1 MNMKKIGLIYGGR
14 STEHDGSVETKKGVM
29 SGVNQEIYPVVDLI
43 FIDRENNVF
52 LNEKEISLGTLV
64 DRIKSNQDVFYFNL
78 MPGNEGEDGAWSG
91 LFEICDGRGS
101 FESVNTASILMNKY
115 QQSEIAT
122 ILLPEIAFCPKSA
135 LLQRG
140 MDSAKIEKI
149 IDGFDTEIFIKPNS
163 MGSSHFM
170 DTFMPSE
177 KARIKEFL
185 VKLFE
190 YDQAAIVQEFIEGDN
205 YSCGVFRGETGQ
217 KALPVLYQKIGDR
230 YMSHAVKFGG
240 PWDKVIVEHDLAK
253 RIQQL
258 CLKLADIF
266 DVVGMCRFDYV
277 AKDDKIYFLEGNLV
291 PSLAPGGSYNY
302 MLKAAGVDFND
313 FIRDMIY
320 SFENR
325 VKNNKLLIYNAE

>member
-1 MNMKKIGLIYGGR
+1 MRKIGLIYGGR

-29 SGVNQEIYPVVDLI
+29 AGVNQEIYPIVDLI
-43 FIDRENNVF
+43 FIDRDNKVF
-52 LNEKEISLGTLV
+52 LNEKEISLGTLI

-91 LFEICDGRGS
+91 LFEICDGVGS

-115 QQSEIAT
+115 QQSEVAT
-122 ILLPEIAFCPKSA
+122 ILLPEIALCPKSA
-135 LLQRG
+135 LIQRHA
-140 MDSAKIEKI
+140 SAEKIDKI
-149 IDGFDTEIFIKPNS
+149 IDGFDTEIIVKPNN

-190 YDQAAIVQEFIEGDN
+190 YDSAAIVQEFIEGDN
-205 YSCGVFRGETGQ
+205 YSCGVYRGESGQ

-230 YMSHAVKFGG
+230 FMSHAVKFGG
-240 PWDKVIVEHDLAK
+240 PWDKVVVDHDIAK
-253 RIQQL
+253 RIQNL
-258 CLKLADIF
+258 SLKLAEIF
-266 DVVGMCRFDYV
+266 DVTGMCRFDYV
-277 AKDDKIYFLEGNLV
+277 VKGDKIYFLEGNLV
-291 PSLAPGGSYNY
+291 PSLAPSGSFNY

-313 FIRDMIY
+313 FVRDIIY
-320 SFENR
+320 SFDNKI
-325 VKNNKLLIYNAE
+325 KNNKLLVYNAE

>member
-1 MNMKKIGLIYGGR
+1 MRKIGLIYGGR
-14 STEHDGSVETKKGVM
+14 STEHDGSLETKKGVM
-29 SGVNQEIYPVVDLI
+29 AAVNQELYPVVDLV

-52 LNEKEISLGTLV
+52 LNDKEITLGTLV

-91 LFEICDGRGS
+91 LFEICDGVGS

-122 ILLPEIAFCPKSA
+122 ILLPEIACCPKSA
-135 LLQRG
+135 FLQRHA
-140 MDSAKIEKI
+140 SAEKIEQVI
-149 IDGFDTEIFIKPNS
+149 GSFDTEIIIKPNN

-177 KARIKEFL
+177 IARIKEFL

-190 YDQAAIVQEFIEGDN
+190 YDSAAIVQEFIEGDN
-205 YSCGVFRGETGQ
+205 YSCGVYRGESGQ
-217 KALPVLYQKIGDR
+217 KALPVIYQKIGAR

-253 RIQQL
+253 RIQEL
-258 CLKLADIF
+258 SLKLAEIF
-266 DVVGMCRFDYV
+266 DVFGMCRFDYV
-277 AKDDKIYFLEGNLV
+277 ARNDTIYFLEGNLV
-291 PSLAPGGSYNY
+291 PSLAPGGSFNY
-302 MLKAAGVDFND
+302 MLRAGGVDFND

-320 SFENR
+320 SCENK

>member
-1 MNMKKIGLIYGGR
+1 MRKIGLIYGGR
-14 STEHDGSVETKKGVM
+14 STEHDGSVETKKGVL
-29 SGVNQEIYPVVDLI
+29 SLVNQKIYPVVDLI
-43 FIDRENNVF
+43 FIDRENKVF
-52 LNEKEISLGTLV
+52 LNEKEISLGTLI

-91 LFEICDGRGS
+91 LFEICDGVGS

-115 QQSEIAT
+115 QQSEIAS
-122 ILLPEIAFCPKSA
+122 ILLPEIAFPPKSA
-135 LLQRG
+135 LIQRRA
-140 MDSAKIEKI
+140 SSKKIDEVV
-149 IDGFDTEIFIKPNS
+149 DGFDTEIIIKPNN

-190 YDQAAIVQEFIEGDN
+190 YDSAAIAQEFIEGDN
-205 YSCGVFRGETGQ
+205 YSCGVYRGESGQ
-217 KALPVLYQKIGDR
+217 KVLPVLYQKIGDR

-253 RIQQL
+253 RIQEL
-258 CLKLADIF
+258 SLKLADIF
-266 DVVGMCRFDYV
+266 DVFGMCRFDYV
-277 AKDDKIYFLEGNLV
+277 ARNDKIYFLEGNLV
-291 PSLAPGGSYNY
+291 PSLAPSGSFNY
-302 MLKAAGVDFND
+302 MLKSAGVDFND
-313 FIRDMIY
+313 FVSDVIY